1 MFSRVL
7 NSGCIISKKKNTVGG
22 RKAEKKNSWKKGR
35 KFYKEGMQ
43 YKENLPNSYCDE
55 KELTINVDKN
65 KIMFKNL
72 DAFIRND
79 KFYIKRKFIGS
90 SLGYVFY
97 FWLTFMFSGKA
108 HTGIREFVKSG
119 ENLIFHTL
127 KEEKSLEENITGLNC
142 HERNLVPSRLFLSLT
157 FCFLTYRDTYFPRL
171 LTFFQKGKISL
182 LFFSKRF

>member
-55 KELTINVDKN
+55 KELTINVDKK

-72 DAFIRND
+72 DALSETISF
-79 KFYIKRKFIGS
+79 
-90 SLGYVFY
+90 
-97 FWLTFMFSGKA
+97 
-108 HTGIREFVKSG
+108 
-119 ENLIFHTL
+119 TL
-127 KEEKSLEENITGLNC
+127 KE
-142 HERNLVPSRLFLSLT
+142 NL
-157 FCFLTYRDTYFPRL
+157 
-171 LTFFQKGKISL
+171 
-182 LFFSKRF
+182 

>member
-1 MFSRVL
+1 
-7 NSGCIISKKKNTVGG
+7 
-22 RKAEKKNSWKKGR
+22 
-35 KFYKEGMQ
+35 MQ

-97 FWLTFMFSGKA
+97 F
-108 HTGIREFVKSG
+108 
-119 ENLIFHTL
+119 
-127 KEEKSLEENITGLNC
+127 
-142 HERNLVPSRLFLSLT
+142 
-157 FCFLTYRDTYFPRL
+157 
-171 LTFFQKGKISL
+171 
-182 LFFSKRF
+182 